1 MTGLHA
7 LLQHHVDSGA
17 IPGAVGLVAR
27 GQEVEVAAVGA
38 LALDGDPMPP
48 DAVFR
53 IASLT
58 KPIVSAAAMQLVDE
72 GALALDDPISRW
84 LPELAAPVVVR
95 SPAGPVEDV
104 VPAVR
109 PVTVEHVLTSRL
121 GWGFPADFELPAA
134 RMLLEVVH
142 PDLTGP
148 QPHAAPDRWLADLA
162 RVPMLHQPGE
172 GWLYNTAYDVL
183 GVLVERVTG
192 RPLGEVM
199 TESLFEPLGM
209 ADTGFAVRA
218 DALHRTATAYRPTA
232 EGALELVDTPESLHG
247 RPPVFASGAGG
258 LVSTAGD
265 WLAFARMLLA
275 AGTTPEGRRLLSE
288 GAVRAMTTDHLTA
301 AERAAADLFLEGQ
314 GWGYGGSV
322 DVATT
327 DPWTVP
333 GRYGWV
339 GGTGTAGY
347 LDPGTGTVTALMTQ
361 REMTGPQAPPLL
373 REFWTYAA
381 GA

>member
-1 MTGLHA
+1 MTDLHT

-17 IPGAVGLVAR
+17 VPGAVGLVAR
-27 GQEVEVAAVGA
+27 GVDVEVVAAGSMA
-38 LALDGDPMPP
+38 LGGDPMPP

-58 KPIVSAAAMQLVDE
+58 KPVVSAAAMQLVDE
-72 GALALDDPISRW
+72 GSLAPGDPISRW
-84 LPELAAPVVVR
+84 LPELAGPVVVR
-95 SPAGPVEDV
+95 TPAGPVDDV
-104 VPAVR
+104 VPAAR

-121 GWGFPADFELPAA
+121 GWGFPADFELPAV
-134 RMLLEVVH
+134 RMLFEVVH
-142 PDLTGP
+142 PHVLDP
-148 QPHAAPDRWLADLA
+148 QLHPPAHEWLADLA

-199 TESLFEPLGM
+199 AERLFEPLGM
-209 ADTGFAVRA
+209 VDTGFAVRA
-218 DALHRTATAYRPTA
+218 DALHRTTTAYRPTA
-232 EGALELVDTPESLHG
+232 DGGLELVDVPDG
-247 RPPVFASGAGG
+247 RWNRPPVFASGAGG

-275 AGTTPEGRRLLSE
+275 GGTAPGGRRLLSE
-288 GAVRAMTTDHLTA
+288 RAVRAMTTDHLTA
-301 AERAAADLFLEGQ
+301 PEREAARLFLEGQ

-322 DVATT
+322 DVRAT

-339 GGTGTAGY
+339 GGTGTAGH
-347 LDPGTGTVTALMTQ
+347 LDPATGTVTALMTQ
-361 REMTGPQAPPLL
+361 REMTGPQTPPLF
-373 REFWTYAA
+373 REFWVYAA
-381 GA
+381 SA

>member
-1 MTGLHA
+1 MTDLRA

-27 GQEVEVAAVGA
+27 GGDVEVAAVGS
-38 LALDGDPMPP
+38 LALGGDPMPP

-58 KPIVSAAAMQLVDE
+58 KPIVSAAAMQLVDD
-72 GALALDDPISRW
+72 GVLALGDPVSRW

-95 SPAGPVEDV
+95 TPGGPVEDV

-109 PVTVEHVLTSRL
+109 PITVEHVLTSRL
-121 GWGFPADFELPAA
+121 GWGFPAEFDLPAV
-134 RMLLEVVH
+134 RMLFEVVH
-142 PDLTGP
+142 PDLGGP
-148 QPHAAPDRWLADLA
+148 QPHPAADVWVAGLAG
-162 RVPMLHQPGE
+162 VPMLHQPGE

-199 TESLFEPLGM
+199 AERLFEPLGM

-218 DALHRTATAYRPTA
+218 DVLHRTATSYRPTA
-232 EGALELVDTPESLHG
+232 DGGLELVETPETLFGS
-247 RPPVFASGAGG
+247 PPVFASGASG

-275 AGTTPEGRRLLSE
+275 GGTAPDGRRLLSG

-322 DVATT
+322 DVAATE
-327 DPWTVP
+327 PWTVP

-347 LDPGTGTVTALMTQ
+347 LDPATGTVTALLTQ
-361 REMTGPQAPPLL
+361 REMTDPHAPPLL
-373 REFWTYAA
+373 RDFWTYAA
-381 GA
+381 A